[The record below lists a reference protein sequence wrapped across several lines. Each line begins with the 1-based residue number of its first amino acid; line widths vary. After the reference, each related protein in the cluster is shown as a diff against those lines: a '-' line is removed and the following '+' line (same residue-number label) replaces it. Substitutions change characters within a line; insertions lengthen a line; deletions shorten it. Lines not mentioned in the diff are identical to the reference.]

1 MSFMLAREPVRD
13 TLGVGRAA
21 LIHGAKF
28 ESAVTQPQAPTGPR
42 PGQHQASHQAS
53 HEANANSKPT
63 GNSIMSKGV
72 QIAIGATAI
81 AALFGWYGA
90 TTLEANASFTYY
102 ESLDEFQSAGSKM
115 DGAHARVHG
124 YVANESIRRDVA
136 AQDVWFEVQNDPPH
150 AGGAPGRTLEV
161 VLASLETPDLFKDG
175 AEVVLEGKLVSSDSR
190 LTFEAD
196 KIMAKCPS
204 KFEAKATESAAL

>member
-21 LIHGAKF
+21 LIHGANSSLRSRNRKRRRV
-28 ESAVTQPQAPTGPR
+28 SR
-42 PGQHQASHQAS
+42 PGQHQASHQA
-53 HEANANSKPT
+53 NANSKPT
-63 GNSIMSKGV
+63 GNPIMSKGV

-90 TTLEANASFTYY
+90 ATLEANASFTYY
-102 ESLDEFQSAGSKM
+102 ESLDDFQSAGSKM

-136 AQDVWFEVQNDPPH
+136 AQEVWFEVQNDPPH
-150 AGGAPGRTLEV
+150 AGGTPGRTLEV

-175 AEVVLEGKLVSSDSR
+175 AEVVLEGVLVSNGSQN
-190 LTFEAD
+190 TFEAN
-196 KIMAKCPS
+196 KILAKCPS
-204 KFEAKATESAAL
+204 KFEAKAAESAKL